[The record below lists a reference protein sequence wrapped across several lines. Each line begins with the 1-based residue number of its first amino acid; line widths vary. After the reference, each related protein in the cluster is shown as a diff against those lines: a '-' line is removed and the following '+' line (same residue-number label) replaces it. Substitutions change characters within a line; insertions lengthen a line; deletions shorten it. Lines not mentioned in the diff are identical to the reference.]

1 MKTNPKSPK
10 KNESSGLL
18 GAGLLTAA
26 AASLC
31 CITPILALISG
42 SAGIASSFSWME
54 PFRPYLIGITILVL
68 AFAWYQK
75 LKPKTQEEIDCA
87 CDEDE
92 KPSFFKSK
100 AFLGIVT
107 IFSVLMLA
115 FPYYSKIFYPDN
127 KKDIVVV
134 SQSDIQTIKFDV
146 EGMTCAGCEESVKH
160 AVNQLDGILEVIP
173 SYENENTEVKFD
185 NTKTSK
191 EDIEKAINSTGYKV
205 VHK

>member
-1 MKTNPKSPK
+1 
-10 KNESSGLL
+10 
-18 GAGLLTAA
+18 
-26 AASLC
+26 
-31 CITPILALISG
+31 
-42 SAGIASSFSWME
+42 
-54 PFRPYLIGITILVL
+54 
-68 AFAWYQK
+68 
-75 LKPKTQEEIDCA
+75 
-87 CDEDE
+87 
-92 KPSFFKSK
+92 
-100 AFLGIVT
+100 
-107 IFSVLMLA
+107 MLA

-134 SQSDIQTIKFDV
+134 SQSDIQTIEFDV

>member
-1 MKTNPKSPK
+1 MKTHSKSAK
-10 KNESSGLL
+10 KNKTGGLL

-115 FPYYSKIFYPDN
+115 FPYYSEIFYPDN

-160 AVNQLDGILEVIP
+160 AVNQLDGILDVIP
-173 SYENENTEVKFD
+173 SYENKNTEVKFD

>member
-1 MKTNPKSPK
+1 
-10 KNESSGLL
+10 
-18 GAGLLTAA
+18 
-26 AASLC
+26 
-31 CITPILALISG
+31 
-42 SAGIASSFSWME
+42 ME

-115 FPYYSKIFYPDN
+115 FPYYSEIFYPDN

-160 AVNQLDGILEVIP
+160 AVNQLDGILDVIP
-173 SYENENTEVKFD
+173 SYENKNTEVKFD